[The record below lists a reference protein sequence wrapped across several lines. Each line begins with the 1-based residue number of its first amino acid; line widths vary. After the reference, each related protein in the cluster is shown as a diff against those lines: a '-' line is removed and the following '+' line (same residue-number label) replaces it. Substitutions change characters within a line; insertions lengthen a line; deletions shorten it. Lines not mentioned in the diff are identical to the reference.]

1 MIIAAIALAVTIS
14 CVAYVFY
21 KIFIK
26 QKFAPCDSCKH
37 LKQKGNVWRYRC
49 MCRDVYPRE
58 FQNAPSFCRFY
69 EREIREDEN
78 N

>member
-26 QKFAPCDSCKH
+26 QKSRPCDSCKH
-37 LKQKGNVWRYRC
+37 LKQKGNGWRYRC
-49 MCRDVYPRE
+49 MCSDVYPRE
-58 FQNAPSFCRFY
+58 FDHAPSFCRFY
-69 EREIREDEN
+69 EPEEREDEHN
-78 N
+78 